1 LLSRRSK
8 WGRTS
13 GDGHA
18 YGLTTWVDSDV
29 MDKTRRT
36 GGEKWVGMGTVKKVM
51 NSVWDSGVWSDCGL
65 LDIQVWKRAVLK
77 RLAKGGN

>member
-1 LLSRRSK
+1 
-8 WGRTS
+8 
-13 GDGHA
+13 
-18 YGLTTWVDSDV
+18 